1 MDDTLLDQL
10 KAYKNFQ
17 SSKYIPV
24 RGDEI
29 KSRVFEFDKTGIDQ
43 NRRSF
48 VFYSKKK

>member
-1 MDDTLLDQL
+1 MEETLLDQL

-29 KSRVFEFDKTGIDQ
+29 KSRVLTTLPNDQ
-43 NRRSF
+43 IRIQSAN
-48 VFYSKKK
+48 